1 MKNITASVV
10 AFSLVLLTVSPSLA
24 QKSRTLSSPVVASS
38 AVPQTLVRA
47 ASDGNGV
54 WISWESS
61 IDSNERAFQ
70 IFRLDHKSA
79 KPVNESPIPKVI
91 GGQGFFDREGT
102 LGSTYI
108 LESIN
113 SSGDRGRVAQ
123 VPVDYV
129 PDLSA
134 ETGGR
139 SSARLAEI
147 GGTAGVYTS
156 YQFGIS
162 PDVAVGIDPGIKPTN
177 AIIQRMVAAQPGV
190 KLGIK
195 KDGFYRVTRAQLS
208 AAGFNVNSDH
218 TKWQLFLDGIEQAI
232 IVEAAGNHIEFYAKG
247 KEVIESDTRY
257 LFLINGTVDGRRMTS
272 RVPSDSGAQTIASG
286 YDQSFLLKQRTNYI
300 YDIINGE
307 TDNWWG
313 AILSTLPTNITFDLS
328 GIDTSAATALVT
340 IKFQGFVGAN
350 HSVNATLNGQPVGNF
365 VGTYT
370 NPFGGEATIPTS
382 ALVEGANTLTL
393 TGAAGSF
400 PLFDSLEIGF
410 KRNFNANQN
419 RSTFYTLAN
428 RRAVIGNF
436 SSANVRIFD
445 VTIDGEPKQVTN
457 LNVVNNGLT
466 FAINFPA
473 HRARI
478 YHAVEDSGIQQVH
491 QIIPNAPS
499 TLSTPGRNGQLVII
513 TWGGFAAQAE
523 AWANYRRG
531 QGMPVEVVDIA
542 DVYDEF
548 NFGMSTSRSIT
559 DFLKYARNTWQTPPQ
574 YVLLLGDASYDPKD
588 YLGFGNQNL
597 VPTKMVSTVYL
608 ETGSDE
614 SLADFNNDGL
624 AEMAVGRI
632 PAKTAAEVT
641 QSLNKTMTFET
652 PAMQNMNRGAIFA
665 FDEPN
670 GYNFEAMSQMLAA
683 EFPASVPKLFVNRLT
698 SNSNQILVNDINVGR
713 YLANYSGHG
722 TTGNWY
728 GSSFFGQN
736 NFRGVAGVPQ
746 VANGNNLTI
755 FTMLTCL
762 NGYFMNPY
770 FDSLSEIMQ
779 KHNNGGSVANWSST
793 GLTTPDVQLVM
804 GLRFFNQLSA
814 GNMTR
819 IGDLIKDAK
828 GAIPGGSDVR
838 LSWVLIGDPTLK
850 VRP

>member
-1 MKNITASVV
+1 M
-10 AFSLVLLTVSPSLA
+10 
-24 QKSRTLSSPVVASS
+24 
-38 AVPQTLVRA
+38 
-47 ASDGNGV
+47 
-54 WISWESS
+54 
-61 IDSNERAFQ
+61 
-70 IFRLDHKSA
+70 
-79 KPVNESPIPKVI
+79 
-91 GGQGFFDREGT
+91 
-102 LGSTYI
+102 
-108 LESIN
+108 
-113 SSGDRGRVAQ
+113 
-123 VPVDYV
+123 
-129 PDLSA
+129 
-134 ETGGR
+134 
-139 SSARLAEI
+139 
-147 GGTAGVYTS
+147 
-156 YQFGIS
+156 
-162 PDVAVGIDPGIKPTN
+162 
-177 AIIQRMVAAQPGV
+177 
-190 KLGIK
+190 
-195 KDGFYRVTRAQLS
+195 
-208 AAGFNVNSDH
+208 
-218 TKWQLFLDGIEQAI
+218 
-232 IVEAAGNHIEFYAKG
+232 
-247 KEVIESDTRY
+247 
-257 LFLINGTVDGRRMTS
+257 
-272 RVPSDSGAQTIASG
+272 
-286 YDQSFLLKQRTNYI
+286 
-300 YDIINGE
+300 
-307 TDNWWG
+307 
-313 AILSTLPTNITFDLS
+313 
-328 GIDTSAATALVT
+328 
-340 IKFQGFVGAN
+340 
-350 HSVNATLNGQPVGNF
+350 
-365 VGTYT
+365 
-370 NPFGGEATIPTS
+370 
-382 ALVEGANTLTL
+382 
-393 TGAAGSF
+393 TGATGSF

-410 KRNFNANQN
+410 KRRFNAYQN
-419 RSTFYTLAN
+419 RSTYYTLAN

-436 SSANVRIFD
+436 STGNVRMFD

-457 LNVVNNGLT
+457 LNVVNNGST

-478 YHAVEDSGIQQVH
+478 YHAVEDSGIEQVD

-499 TLSTPGRNGQLVII
+499 TLSTPGRNGQFVII

-559 DFLKYARNTWQTPPQ
+559 DFLKYARNNWQTPPQ

-588 YLGFGNQNL
+588 YLSFGNENL
-597 VPTKMVSTVYL
+597 VPTKFVNTVYL

-614 SLADFNNDGL
+614 ALADLNNDGL

-632 PAKTAAEVT
+632 PVKTGAQVT
-641 QSLNKTMTFET
+641 QALNKTIAFET
-652 PAMQNMNRGAIFA
+652 PANQNMSRGAIFA

-670 GYNFEAMSQMLAA
+670 GYDFEAMSYALAA
-683 EFPASVPKLFVNRLT
+683 ELPASVPKLFVNRLT
-698 SNSNQILVNDINVGR
+698 PNSNQILVNDINFGR

-736 NFRGVAGVPQ
+736 NFLGVAGVPQ

-838 LSWVLIGDPTLK
+838 LSWALIGDPTLK